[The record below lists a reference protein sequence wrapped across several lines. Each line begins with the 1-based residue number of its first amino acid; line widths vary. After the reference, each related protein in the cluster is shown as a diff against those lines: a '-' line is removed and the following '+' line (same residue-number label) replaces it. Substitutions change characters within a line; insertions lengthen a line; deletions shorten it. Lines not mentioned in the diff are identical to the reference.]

1 MLCVVFLS
9 KEYYDTN
16 KDIVRTELMNLL
28 WETYFKMLLTTLK
41 MSLNYIEECHI
52 GYT

>member
-9 KEYYDTN
+9 KECYHTN
-16 KDIVRTELMNLL
+16 KDPVSTELMNLL
-28 WETYFKMLLTTLK
+28 WEIYFKMLLTTLK
-41 MSLNYIEECHI
+41 ISLNYIEECHI